1 MAVYTEYQE
10 YVRAASQ
17 KYGVDERL
25 IWAVME
31 QESGGNKTAV
41 SNAGAQGLMQLMPS
55 TSKEMGVTN
64 PFDPEQN
71 IDGGT
76 KLLSQ
81 LLNQWNGDTEAAL
94 ASYYAGAGNVRK
106 YGKEK
111 YSKYY
116 KNVLSKMDGV
126 NVEQTGNTP
135 VQQTEFFDGS
145 LKWWGDIVSVVL
157 WLLCVLL
164 GIVFIYFAINGG
176 MPSTKDILK
185 LVG

>member
-64 PFDPEQN
+64 PFDPE
-71 IDGGT
+71 
-76 KLLSQ
+76 
-81 LLNQWNGDTEAAL
+81 
-94 ASYYAGAGNVRK
+94 
-106 YGKEK
+106 
-111 YSKYY
+111 
-116 KNVLSKMDGV
+116 
-126 NVEQTGNTP
+126 
-135 VQQTEFFDGS
+135 
-145 LKWWGDIVSVVL
+145 
-157 WLLCVLL
+157 
-164 GIVFIYFAINGG
+164 
-176 MPSTKDILK
+176 
-185 LVG
+185 